1 MLTSLITL
9 SLDYILT
16 GSNNCYMFTL
26 PMICLRFYMSPSD
39 KQKVYDKIPSWF
51 DEVVCGVMLGDGTI
65 RMNGKLA
72 LLGIQ
77 QTHEELVET
86 LWAMC
91 SSLNLVYAPILE
103 INRSNWKTVYSFQTL
118 TLPYFTELSAV
129 WYTSIDGKRFKILP
143 DSINTLLS
151 PRALAYWLMADGS
164 WDKSTG
170 RLLLHSNWFTLQ
182 EVETLQS
189 ILFEN
194 YQITS
199 YLQHSANS
207 EPNRGYTIRIPRREV
222 HKVQRLSL
230 QYMCPSLYYKLGR

>member
-39 KQKVYDKIPSWF
+39 KQKVSDKIPSWF

-118 TLPYFTELSAV
+118 TLPTLPNCLRYGIQVLMVNDLKFYL
-129 WYTSIDGKRFKILP
+129 IQLILY
-143 DSINTLLS
+143 
-151 PRALAYWLMADGS
+151 LAHVLWLIG
-164 WDKSTG
+164 
-170 RLLLHSNWFTLQ
+170 
-182 EVETLQS
+182 
-189 ILFEN
+189 
-194 YQITS
+194 
-199 YLQHSANS
+199 
-207 EPNRGYTIRIPRREV
+207 
-222 HKVQRLSL
+222 
-230 QYMCPSLYYKLGR
+230 